1 LDFAEPV
8 RGSRVLECEAAD
20 LYDKCARGCV
30 RRFEFVCV
38 GVRAR
43 GCASV
48 AVFLRFCAC
57 V

>member
-1 LDFAEPV
+1 MDFAEPV